1 MPTSAARLQ
10 SAGLTASTV
19 LVLVAALSM
28 LQPLSTD
35 LYLPTLPGIARALD
49 ADVPTVQWTLSVF
62 VAAFGAWQ
70 LVAGP
75 LADRFGRLPVILGGL
90 GVYTASSL
98 LCMLAPSIEVL
109 IVGRLLQ
116 AIGACSVLVGM
127 RALVRD
133 LYAPTEGARLLATS
147 ATLMS
152 LAPLAGP
159 LLGALLYAQ
168 FGWRS
173 SFALLTAFGCAL
185 ALVVALRLR
194 ETLRHPRRDALR
206 LGPMLQAYGSTLASP
221 TFRAY
226 AAASTTSYGALFAY
240 LAGSSFV
247 LIQVLGITPTAYGLS
262 LCFTVFG
269 YMLGTL
275 ACRHL
280 LVRAG
285 LQRTVQLGA
294 GLQCASG
301 LALALLALAGVQHW
315 AAIIVPFFF
324 FSISHGL
331 VQPAA
336 QAGAV
341 APFPQQ
347 AGSAAALMGCVMMAV
362 AACVGIWIGAS
373 YNGTVLPMA
382 LTIGA
387 IATLTALVAATLVRR
402 HGDVSRHD

>member
-10 SAGLTASTV
+10 AAGLTASTV
-19 LVLVAALSM
+19 LLLVAALSM

-35 LYLPTLPGIARALD
+35 LYLPTLPGIALALD
-49 ADVPTVQWTLSVF
+49 ADVATVQWTLSVF

-98 LCMLAPSIEVL
+98 LCLLAPGIEVL
-109 IVGRLLQ
+109 ILGRLLQ
-116 AIGACSVLVGM
+116 AIGACSVLVGT

-147 ATLMS
+147 ATLMAI
-152 LAPLAGP
+152 APLAGP
-159 LLGALLYAQ
+159 LVGALLYAQ

-173 SFALLTAFGCAL
+173 SFALLAAFGCAL
-185 ALVVALRLR
+185 AIAVALRLR
-194 ETLRHPRRDALR
+194 ETLRRPRHDALH
-206 LGPMLQAYGSTLASP
+206 LGPMLQAYRSTLASP

-240 LAGSSFV
+240 LSGSSFV
-247 LIQVLGITPTAYGLS
+247 LIRVLGISPTAYGLS

-275 ACRHL
+275 ACRRL
-280 LVRAG
+280 LVRVG

-294 GLQCASG
+294 AVQCASG
-301 LALALLALAGVQHW
+301 LALALPALAGIQHW
-315 AAIIVPFFF
+315 AAIVGPFFF

-331 VQPAA
+331 VQPSA

-347 AGSAAALMGCVMMAV
+347 AGSAAALMGCLMMAV
-362 AACVGIWIGAS
+362 AAGVGIWIGAS
-373 YNGTVLPMA
+373 FDGTVLPMT

-387 IATLTALVAATLVRR
+387 IATLTALVAATLVRW